1 MAEQGLRANMRKA
14 WIIGTLCSVSYLA
27 VYLARNILGAVSPQ
41 ITAEGTFTTEFIG
54 TISSAYFSCYAVG
67 QLINGIIGDRI
78 KAKYMIGL
86 GLIFAGI
93 CCFLFPLLAEHPAAI
108 YLCYCAT
115 GFSLAMIYAPMT
127 KVVAE
132 NVDPAYA
139 PRCSLGYT
147 LASFLGSPLA
157 GVLASLLVWRSVFTV
172 SSSLLLVMGLLC
184 FLFFTIF
191 EKKGY
196 IQYGKFQPA
205 KAAAVGSLKVLLKRQ
220 IGKFTLIAVL
230 TGIVRTSVVFWLTTF
245 ISEYLDFPADTAAM
259 LFTVATLVISS
270 AALISVFVY
279 ERLGHNRDLTILLS
293 FGISAVSFLLVF
305 LCQAPYLCL
314 AFITLAI
321 LACNSAATMLWSQY
335 CPSLRDTGVVSSA
348 TGFLDFMSYMAASAA
363 STLFANAVSDIGW
376 GNLILIWCGL
386 MVAGVIIALP
396 YGKILKK
403 AP

>member
-1 MAEQGLRANMRKA
+1 MLRHPLSNKVKKA
-14 WIIGTLCSVSYLA
+14 VMIGTLCSVSYLA

-41 ITAEGTFTTEFIG
+41 IEAEGTFSKEFIG
-54 TISSAYFSCYAVG
+54 ALSSAYFSFYAVG
-67 QLINGIIGDRI
+67 QLINGVIGDKV
-78 KAKYMIGL
+78 KAKYMIAL

-93 CCFLFPLLAEHPAAI
+93 FNFLLPLLAAHPTAV
-108 YLCYCAT
+108 YLAYCAT

-132 NVDPAYA
+132 NVDPLYA

-157 GVLASLLVWRSVFTV
+157 GLLAGFLVWKSVFRV

-191 EKKGY
+191 EKRGY
-196 IQYGKFQPA
+196 IRYGRFQPA
-205 KAAAVGSLKVLLKRQ
+205 KAASGGGLQLLLKRQ
-220 IGKFTLIAVL
+220 IVKFTAVSAL

-245 ISEYLDFPADTAAM
+245 FSEYLGFAANTAAM

-270 AALISVFVY
+270 AAFISVFVY
-279 ERLGHNRDLTILLS
+279 ERLGRNRDLTILLS
-293 FGISAVSFLLVF
+293 FGVSAISFLLVF
-305 LCQAPYLCL
+305 LSKHSYLSL

-335 CPSLRDTGVVSSA
+335 CPSLRDTGMVSTA
-348 TGFLDFMSYMAASAA
+348 TGFLDFISYMAASAA
-363 STLFANAVSDIGW
+363 STLFANAVSAIGW
-376 GNLILIWCGL
+376 SNLILVWCGL
-386 MVAGVIIALP
+386 MILGVITVLP
-396 YGKILKK
+396 YDKLLKK
-403 AP
+403 TP